1 MARRVHRFNVGGVA
15 GKKCKDF
22 LRIKQGIQSI
32 FGILFVFLLLFG
44 LFVLRFLRGFL
55 LTCYNLIG

>member
-22 LRIKQGIQSI
+22 LGESKEFRVSLGFYS
-32 FGILFVFLLLFG
+32 FSYFSL
-44 LFVLRFLRGFL
+44 GFL
-55 LTCYNLIG
+55 F